1 MIAPSLSALAFPG
14 VLVKLCIPVV
24 VLALS
29 LTAFAADS
37 PKTREI
43 TDPQTITSSGVEGAA
58 PVPIDDLFFTRSI
71 SSAAWSPD
79 GKEIVF
85 SSNFTGRNNLWKVN
99 ADGGWPIQLSQSDD
113 RQSAA
118 VWSPDGKWIVFQS
131 DHGGGEIYD
140 LYAIPSD
147 GGEVVNLTNT
157 PDVSE
162 TVPVWSRDG
171 KSLAIEY
178 KPKTASA
185 NDIAILD
192 WKTHSVRN
200 LTQEKTPDHV
210 WDGPFWSADDKYI
223 YATRANVASTDAD
236 IFRIEVASG
245 AQENLTRHEGEA
257 RNEVSAISPDGHRL
271 LITAD
276 KPGGYPNVAL
286 LDLTTKKLTWAT
298 NTEWEARSANFSPD
312 GKQLTYQV
320 NADGRND
327 AYLVDTATLK
337 SEKLNM
343 AAGMNYYAGN
353 PISFSPDG
361 RRLLV
366 NHQSSTQPGDYWVY
380 DIARREPHRLTFS
393 AIASL
398 TAAKIPPSQL
408 VHYRSFD
415 GKIIS
420 ALVWVPFNLKRDESN
435 PAIVLPHGGPTGQT
449 TDYFNRTVIALVTRG
464 YICIVPNVRGST
476 GYGMD
481 FQKANFQDL
490 GGGDLQDEIYGVK
503 FLEATGYVDAKKI
516 GITGGSYGGYMTLMA
531 IGKTP
536 DVWAAAVE
544 EYGIINWLTMFQHED
559 PLLQEY
565 EKTLLGDPEKD
576 RKIYEADSPLAYIRN
591 EKAPLLVL
599 QGDNDIRVPKEEA
612 EQVVK
617 ILQDAGKTVDAHYYS
632 NEGHG
637 FAKRENQVDA
647 IRRTIEW
654 FDRYL
659 KGTK

>member
-1 MIAPSLSALAFPG
+1 MIAPSFDRRRPVVKFALPVLMLALLSSAL
-14 VLVKLCIPVV
+14 
-24 VLALS
+24 
-29 LTAFAADS
+29 AADS

-43 TDPQTITSSGVEGAA
+43 TDPKTIASSSMEGAV
-58 PVPIDDLFFTRSI
+58 PVPIDDLFFTRSV
-71 SSAAWSPD
+71 SGAAWSPD
-79 GKEIVF
+79 GTQIVF
-85 SSNFTGRNNLWKVN
+85 TSNFTGRNNLWKVN
-99 ADGGWPIQLSQSDD
+99 ADGGWPIQLNQSDD
-113 RQSAA
+113 RQSGA

-131 DHGGGEIYD
+131 DTGGGEIYD

-157 PDVSE
+157 PEISE

-192 WKTHSVRN
+192 FKTRTVRN

-245 AQENLTRHEGEA
+245 AQENLTKHEGEA
-257 RNEVSAISPDGHRL
+257 RNEVSAISPDGRL
-271 LITAD
+271 LLVTAD

-286 LDLTTKKLTWAT
+286 LDLATKKLTWVT
-298 NTEWEARSANFSPD
+298 NTEWEAGSVNFSPD
-312 GKQLTYQV
+312 GKQLTYQI

-337 SEKLNM
+337 SEKLNVP
-343 AAGMNYYAGN
+343 AGFNFYAGN
-353 PISFSPDG
+353 PSSFSPDG
-361 RRLLV
+361 RHLLI

-380 DIARREPHRLTFS
+380 DIAEREPHRLTFS

-398 TAAKIPPSQL
+398 TAAKIPASQL

-420 ALVWVPFNLKRDESN
+420 AFVWVPLNLKRDGSN

-464 YICIVPNVRGST
+464 YICIAPNVRGST
-476 GYGMD
+476 GYGID

-490 GGGDLQDEIYGVK
+490 GGGDLQDEIYGLK

-531 IGKTP
+531 IGKAP
-536 DVWAAAVE
+536 ELWAAAVE

-559 PLLQEY
+559 PLLQQY
-565 EKTLLGDPEKD
+565 ERTLLGDPEKD
-576 RKIYEADSPLAYIRN
+576 RKIYEADSPLAYIKN
-591 EKAPLLVL
+591 TKAPLLVL

-617 ILQDAGKTVDAHYYS
+617 ILRDAGKTVDAHYYS

-654 FDRYL
+654 FDKYL
-659 KGTK
+659 KGAQ

>member
-1 MIAPSLSALAFPG
+1 VTQEA
-14 VLVKLCIPVV
+14 LVKLCIPAL
-24 VLALS
+24 VLAFL
-29 LTAFAADS
+29 LNAFAADS
-37 PKTREI
+37 PDTREI
-43 TDPQTITSSGVEGAA
+43 TDPKTITSGAAEGAA
-58 PVPIDDLFFTRSI
+58 PVPIDDLFFTRSV
-71 SSAAWSPD
+71 SSASWSPD
-79 GKEIVF
+79 GKQIAF
-85 SSNFTGRNNLWKVN
+85 TSNFTGRNNLWKVK

-113 RQSAA
+113 RQSGS

-131 DHGGGEIYD
+131 DKGGGEIYD
-140 LYAIPSD
+140 LFAIPSD

-157 PDVSE
+157 TEISE
-162 TVPVWSRDG
+162 TGAVWSHDG
-171 KSLAIEY
+171 KFLAISY

-185 NDIAILD
+185 TDIAILD
-192 WKTHSVRN
+192 WKTRTVRN
-200 LTQEKTPDHV
+200 LTQEKTPDHL
-210 WDGPFWSADDKYI
+210 WNGPFWSGDDRFI
-223 YATRANVASTDAD
+223 YATRTNIGFTDAD
-236 IFRIEVASG
+236 VFRIEVASG
-245 AQENLTRHEGEA
+245 AQENLTRHTGEN
-257 RNEVSAISPDGHRL
+257 RNELSSISPDGRHL
-271 LITAD
+271 LLSSD

-286 LDLTTKKLTWAT
+286 LDMAAKKLTWVT
-298 NTEWEARSANFSPD
+298 DVKWEAGSGNFSPD
-312 GKQLTYQV
+312 GKQFTYEI
-320 NADGRND
+320 NADGRLD
-327 AYLVDTATLK
+327 DYLVDTATLK
-337 SEKLNM
+337 GAKLNVP
-343 AAGMNYYAGN
+343 AGLNSYAGN
-353 PISFSPDG
+353 PSSFSPDG
-361 RRLLV
+361 QRLLV

-380 DIARREPHRLTFS
+380 DIAKREPHRLTYS

-420 ALVWVPFNLKRDESN
+420 AFAWVPFNLKRDGSS

-464 YICIVPNVRGST
+464 YICIAPNVRGST
-476 GYGMD
+476 GFGME

-490 GGGDLQDEIYGVK
+490 GGGDLQDEVYAAK

-516 GITGGSYGGYMTLMA
+516 GITGGSYGGYMTMMA

-544 EYGIINWLTMFQHED
+544 EFGIINWLTMIQHED
-559 PLLQEY
+559 PMLQQY

-576 RKIYEADSPLAYIRN
+576 RKVYEADSPLAYIRN
-591 EKAPLLVL
+591 ETAPLLVL

-617 ILQDAGKTVDAHYYS
+617 ILQDAGKTVDAHYYP